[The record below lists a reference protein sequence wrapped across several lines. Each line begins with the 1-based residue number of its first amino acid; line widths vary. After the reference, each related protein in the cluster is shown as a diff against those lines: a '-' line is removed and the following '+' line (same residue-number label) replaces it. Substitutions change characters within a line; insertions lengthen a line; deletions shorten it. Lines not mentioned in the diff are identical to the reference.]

1 MRNSQTKNLLKTKHC
16 RNYNE
21 SNKHDAKIRISWWM
35 ILSYDSYNE
44 TVEKEKE
51 MKNIIASLLDQ
62 VIILTEKVEK
72 LEGKVN

>member
-1 MRNSQTKNLLKTKHC
+1 
-16 RNYNE
+16 
-21 SNKHDAKIRISWWM
+21 M

-51 MKNIIASLLDQ
+51 MKNIIASLSDQ